1 MEEQFII
8 PIDNAIKDF
17 RNHLEVNDRTIL
29 SCRFGDGKSF
39 FLSRFVEDENV
50 KKEYTFLTLYP
61 VNYQVTE
68 NRDIFEIIKRDVLIQ
83 MLCKG
88 IIKPDYEISN
98 KIAFWLYLQNKPFGF
113 IESCL
118 PLIMET
124 ISNNEKAKY
133 TVTAVSAIVTFF
145 KSINKKINEIKEQDR
160 NYKLD
165 TFLDDV
171 ENNNPIIGMDPI
183 STIICDC
190 LKHYKEENHKKVVLV
205 IEDLDRL
212 DPAHLFRI
220 LNIFSAHIDFCY
232 RYGCKPNETI
242 VGNKFDFDKVV
253 FVMDYE
259 NVQNIYQ
266 HFYGSD
272 TSFNGYIDKFCS
284 SKHFKYSLQEQRN
297 EYFMQ
302 QINKVTGIELNI
314 IKSIIRSNFFDKY
327 NIRTVVNALENTDKS
342 VLVKKEVRTDYDKV
356 VPLHTGILRLIA
368 VFRKLGKDD
377 CEVIDILQDMFLK
390 ESNYSH
396 RILSYLGAYL
406 CLAYLGTETG
416 SLQIKEDESFIV
428 TGFDN
433 DGKANISFQTSYYHG
448 KVDIKAIYYNLLEK
462 VLDMVA
468 K

>member
-8 PIDNAIKDF
+8 PIDKAIIDF
-17 RNHLEVNDRTIL
+17 KNHLEVNDRTIL

-39 FLSRFVEDENV
+39 FLSHFIEDEDV

-68 NRDIFEIIKRDVLIQ
+68 NRDIFEIIKRDILIQ

-98 KIAFWLYLQNKPFGF
+98 KIAFWLYLQNESFDF

-118 PLIMET
+118 PLITET
-124 ISNNEKAKY
+124 ISNNENAKY

-145 KSINKKINEIKEQDR
+145 KSINKKIKEIKEQDS
-160 NYKLD
+160 NCILD

-171 ENNNPIIGMDPI
+171 ENNNPIIGMDQI

-232 RYGCKPNETI
+232 RYVCKPNETI
-242 VGNKFDFDKVV
+242 VGNKFGFDKAV

-302 QINKVTGIELNI
+302 QINKATGIELNI
-314 IKSIIRSNFFDKY
+314 IKSIIPSNFFDKY

>member
-8 PIDNAIKDF
+8 PIDKAIIDF
-17 RNHLEVNDRTIL
+17 KNHLEVNDRTIL
-29 SCRFGDGKSF
+29 SSGFGDGKSF
-39 FLSRFVEDENV
+39 FLSRFVEDEDV

-68 NRDIFEIIKRDVLIQ
+68 NRDIFEIIKRDILIQ

-118 PLIMET
+118 PLITET
-124 ISNNEKAKY
+124 ISNNENAKY
-133 TVTAVSAIVTFF
+133 TVTAVSAIVTFL
-145 KSINKKINEIKEQDR
+145 KSINKKINEIKEQDS
-160 NYKLD
+160 NCILD
-165 TFLDDV
+165 TFLSDV

-190 LKHYKEENHKKVVLV
+190 LKQYKEEKNKNVVLV

-232 RYGCKPNETI
+232 RYGCKPDETI
-242 VGNKFDFDKVV
+242 FGNKFDFDKVV

-266 HFYGSD
+266 HFYGSK

-284 SKHFKYSLQEQRN
+284 SKHFKYSLQEQHN
-297 EYFMQ
+297 EYFIQ
-302 QINKVTGIELNI
+302 QINKATGIELDI
-314 IKSIIRSNFFDKY
+314 IKSNIPSDLFEGKSIRDFVKSIKNLD
-327 NIRTVVNALENTDKS
+327 ES
-342 VLVKKEVRTDYDKV
+342 VLVKKEVRTVYDKV

-368 VFRKLGKDD
+368 IFRKLGTSDSKI
-377 CEVIDILQDMFLK
+377 IDFLQNIVFNK
-390 ESNYSH
+390 SNYSH
-396 RILSYLGAYL
+396 EILRYLGVYL

-433 DGKANISFQTSYYHG
+433 DGKARIMFNS
-448 KVDIKAIYYNLLEK
+448 IYYPSRVNFRSSLNNLLEK
-462 VLDMVA
+462 VLGMVA

>member
-8 PIDNAIKDF
+8 PIDKAIIDF
-17 RNHLEVNDRTIL
+17 KNHLKVNDRTIL

-39 FLSRFVEDENV
+39 FLSRFVEDEDV

-68 NRDIFEIIKRDVLIQ
+68 NRDIFEIIKRDILIQ

-118 PLIMET
+118 PLITET
-124 ISNNEKAKY
+124 ISNNENAKY
-133 TVTAVSAIVTFF
+133 TVTAVSAIVTFL
-145 KSINKKINEIKEQDR
+145 KSINKKINEIKEQDS
-160 NYKLD
+160 NCILN
-165 TFLDDV
+165 TFLSDV

-190 LKHYKEENHKKVVLV
+190 LKQYKEEKNKNVVLV

-232 RYGCKPNETI
+232 RYGCKPDETI
-242 VGNKFDFDKVV
+242 VGNKFGFDKVV
-253 FVMDYE
+253 FVMDYD
-259 NVQNIYQ
+259 NVKNIYE
-266 HFYGSD
+266 HFYGSE

-297 EYFMQ
+297 EYFIQ
-302 QINKVTGIELNI
+302 QINIATGIELDI
-314 IKSIIRSNFFDKY
+314 IKSIIPSDLFDGKS
-327 NIRTVVNALENTDKS
+327 IRDFVNAIKNLEES
-342 VLVKKEVRTDYDKV
+342 VLVKKDVKSYEGTSVS
-356 VPLHTGILRLIA
+356 LHTGALKLIAILRRLKTNDSDIINILLKA
-368 VFRKLGKDD
+368 IGVQKFSSNGILNYLGSYLDFVNTEKRYNFIHITENEGFSID
-377 CEVIDILQDMFLK
+377 VID
-390 ESNYSH
+390 NY
-396 RILSYLGAYL
+396 
-406 CLAYLGTETG
+406 
-416 SLQIKEDESFIV
+416 
-428 TGFDN
+428 
-433 DGKANISFQTSYYHG
+433 GKAKVSFYTGGNMHNY
-448 KVDIKAIYYNLLEK
+448 KDILHDLLGK